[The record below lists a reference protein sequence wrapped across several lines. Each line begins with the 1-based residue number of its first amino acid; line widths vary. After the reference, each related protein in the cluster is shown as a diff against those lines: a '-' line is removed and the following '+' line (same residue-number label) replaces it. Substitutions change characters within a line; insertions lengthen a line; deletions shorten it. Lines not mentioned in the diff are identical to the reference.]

1 MIPPPLHNLLPTHYF
16 SGRNQMEDIDAVGM
30 GRQIDSV
37 PLFVGKVLVRRGH
50 VVNFIIAVVR
60 ALQASVEM
68 GIHATP
74 LFRLAH
80 PHAAALAGS
89 ALQLHLS
96 ETERDAGANG
106 ATDIFGV

>member
-1 MIPPPLHNLLPTHYF
+1 
-16 SGRNQMEDIDAVGM
+16 MEEVDAVGL

-74 LFRLAH
+74 LFRLPH
-80 PHAAALAGS
+80 PHAATLAGS

-96 ETERDAGANG
+96 ETERDASTDS
-106 ATDIFGV
+106 ATDILGV